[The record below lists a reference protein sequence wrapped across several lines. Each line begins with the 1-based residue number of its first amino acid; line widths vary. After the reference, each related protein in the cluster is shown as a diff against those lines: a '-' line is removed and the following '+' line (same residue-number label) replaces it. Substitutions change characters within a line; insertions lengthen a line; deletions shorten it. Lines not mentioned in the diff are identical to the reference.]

1 MAGHIWGMSDNLTP
15 QEEQFAQGCVALTNQ
30 SAAYRQA
37 YNVSPDTKW
46 TTVASEASRI
56 AAKPHVAA
64 RIAELRQIA
73 AERTAIPALEVRIRE
88 LRELETADPREIV
101 GIHWGACRYC
111 YGIDHHYQWSDDLEY
126 AQACDE
132 AVKVRQPLP
141 DMTGGFEFSPLRDPH
156 PECPRCFGIG
166 IQRPY
171 VTDTRKLSK
180 SAARLYKGV
189 KIKGNG
195 DIEILLHDQQ
205 KATDML
211 NRIQGAYK
219 DGAALP
225 AVPPA
230 QAAMDATQAKT
241 PEERQRA
248 YLRLVSG

>member
-1 MAGHIWGMSDNLTP
+1 MSNNLTP
-15 QEEQFAQGCVALTNQ
+15 QEEQFAQGCVTLTNQ

-37 YNVSPDTKW
+37 YNVRPDTKW
-46 TTVASEASRI
+46 TTVANDASDV
-56 AAKPHVAA
+56 AKRPHVAA

-88 LRELETADPREIV
+88 QRELETADPTEII
-101 GIHWGACRYC
+101 GIHWGACRHC
-111 YGIDHHYQWSDDLEY
+111 YGADHAYQWSDDMEY

-141 DMTGGFEFSPLRDPH
+141 DMSGGFGFTPVRDPVDT
-156 PECPRCFGIG
+156 CTRCYGVG
-166 IQRPY
+166 VQRPY
-171 VTDTRKLSK
+171 VVDTRKLSGPAK
-180 SAARLYKGV
+180 RLYKGI

-195 DIEILLHDQQ
+195 DIEVLLHDQQ

-219 DGAALP
+219 DGS
-225 AVPPA
+225 AVPVAPPA
-230 QAAMDATQAKT
+230 AAAQEAAAAKT
-241 PEERQRA
+241 AEDRQRA

>member
-1 MAGHIWGMSDNLTP
+1 MSDNLTP
-15 QEEQFAQGCVALTNQ
+15 QEEQFAQGCVSLTNQ

-37 YNVSPDTKW
+37 YNVNPDTKW

-64 RIAELRQIA
+64 RIAELRQLA
-73 AERTAIPALEVRIRE
+73 AERTAIPALEVRIKEQRE
-88 LRELETADPREIV
+88 IETADPREIIGV
-101 GIHWGACRYC
+101 HWGACRHC
-111 YGIDHHYQWSDDLEY
+111 WGLDHHYQCSDDLEY

-141 DMTGGFEFSPLRDPH
+141 DMSGGFGFTPMREPH
-156 PECPRCFGIG
+156 PDCTRCYGVG
-166 IQRPY
+166 VQRPY
-171 VTDTRKLSK
+171 VADTRKLSRA
-180 SAARLYKGV
+180 AARLYKGM
-189 KIKGNG
+189 KIKADGS
-195 DIEILLHDQQ
+195 IEILLRDQD

-219 DGAALP
+219 DGAA
-225 AVPPA
+225 AATVPPA
-230 QAAMDATQAKT
+230 QAAQEAAAART